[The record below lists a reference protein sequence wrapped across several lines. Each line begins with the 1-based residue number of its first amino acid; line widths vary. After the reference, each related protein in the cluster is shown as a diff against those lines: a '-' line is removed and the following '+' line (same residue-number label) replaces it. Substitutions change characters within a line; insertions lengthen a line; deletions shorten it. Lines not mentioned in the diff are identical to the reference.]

1 MVYILTSMLR
11 EKSKALFTSVWTL
24 LSGGEEGLL
33 NPLVEPTRT
42 LASRSFTL
50 ACELDAAMT
59 ELGGGVVV
67 AKPPIG

>member
-1 MVYILTSMLR
+1 M
-11 EKSKALFTSVWTL
+11 WTL

-33 NPLVEPTRT
+33 NPLVEPTKT